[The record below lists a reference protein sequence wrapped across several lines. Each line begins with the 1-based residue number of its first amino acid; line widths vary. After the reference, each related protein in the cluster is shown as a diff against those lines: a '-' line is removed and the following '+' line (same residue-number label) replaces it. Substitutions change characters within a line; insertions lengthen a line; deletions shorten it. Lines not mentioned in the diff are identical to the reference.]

1 MSRSYRRPYAAVT
14 GTVSAKDDKIRA
26 ARGVRHVQNCYL
38 RKILHGDLLDQFLI
52 PHRLEC
58 PWNEV
63 YSWRRDGKQ
72 RLQFPTPRP
81 GNLDGTCGAVSANR
95 YWLKLQRK

>member
-1 MSRSYRRPYAAVT
+1 MSRSYRKPYAAVT

-58 PWNEV
+58 PLER
-63 YSWRRDGKQ
+63 SLQLDEGRQ
-72 RLQFPTPRP
+72 AAPPISHASSRLF
-81 GNLDGTCGAVSANR
+81 GR
-95 YWLKLQRK
+95 YCAGLSLPIDIG